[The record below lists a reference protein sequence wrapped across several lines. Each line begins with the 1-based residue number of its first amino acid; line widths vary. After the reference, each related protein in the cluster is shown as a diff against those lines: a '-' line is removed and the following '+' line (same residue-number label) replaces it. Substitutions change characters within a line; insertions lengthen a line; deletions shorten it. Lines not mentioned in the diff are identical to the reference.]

1 MTMFS
6 LTLAATLV
14 GFAGAAPAMAMG
26 DDTGAL
32 NQVCLPLDSGKIDTT
47 GDPMTVVLTAPEGMV
62 ITGYC
67 VKAGSDNQG
76 DGPEYPALR
85 PDQLNQNSIEIS
97 HSSGKAVSHYSF
109 TYAPAPTTPIDPVPP
124 VKTVITEQP
133 LAPTFV
139 DECGYNN
146 DRYDVPAYD
155 PTKPYHYV
163 TTTSADGLQVH
174 VQVLPSL
181 RHEFDPLVI
190 TAWDFEF
197 VNNEC
202 GMLTIIDEQ
211 PPAPFVGDECGT
223 ANDTFALPADTERY
237 FYAMTG
243 HWVEVVAKEGFT
255 FEQDPASELEIVTAW
270 PIAYTDVPC
279 VVTPPIEEEPPVDV
293 EIPEE
298 ETPAPAEEVVTRVVE
313 DEPEVT
319 IVPAEIESS
328 SNDIAA
334 SLDGLDEAAPAA
346 EATETKTLAN
356 TGAGD
361 LLTIAAGAFALLF
374 FGAAT
379 KLRARRAVK
388 K

>member
-1 MTMFS
+1 MFS

-14 GFAGAAPAMAMG
+14 GFAGAAPAIAMG

-109 TYAPAPTTPIDPVPP
+109 TYAAAPTTPIDPVPP

-202 GMLTIIDEQ
+202 GLPVFIVDQ
-211 PPAPFVGDECGT
+211 PPAPFIGDECGI
-223 ANDTFALPADTERY
+223 ANDTFALPADTEQY

-243 HWVEVVAKEGFT
+243 HWVYVVEKAGFI
-255 FEQDPASELEIVTAW
+255 FQQDLITSW
-270 PIAYTDVPC
+270 PIVYTDVPC

-298 ETPAPAEEVVTRVVE
+298 ETPAPAEEVVPPIVE

-319 IVPAEIESS
+319 IAAAEIETS
-328 SNDIAA
+328 SNDIVA

-346 EATETKTLAN
+346 EATQTGSLAN

-361 LLTIAAGAFALLF
+361 LLMIAWTAFAALLL
-374 FGAAT
+374 GAAAIIPV
-379 KLRARRAVK
+379 LRARK